1 MPIRQ
6 YLALL
11 LNRRQ
16 LATLLLGFSSG
27 LPIALTAST
36 LQAWYTVSG
45 ISIITIGFLS
55 LIGQP
60 YTYKFL
66 WAPLIDRYIPPLL
79 GRRRGWIIITQIG
92 LIMGIIAMASL
103 HPQTNPI
110 LLAGLALL
118 VAFLSA
124 SQDIA
129 IDAYRVDVLPPNER
143 GFGVALTAGG
153 YRIAMLVSGGLALIL
168 ADHYGW
174 RITYLIMACLMLIG
188 AFGAW
193 YGPEPQS
200 QPPAPKRLVA
210 AIREPFIEFMS
221 RKSALLLLLLIVL
234 YKLGDAFTISLNSTF
249 LLRGIGFSLTDVGT
263 VNKVVGF
270 FAVLCG
276 SFLGGALLPRLGL
289 FRSLLWFGLA
299 QACAGLLFIALA
311 IVGKNYLMLVTTV
324 IIDNC
329 ATGMSTAVFV
339 AWLMSLCD
347 TRYSATQYALFSA
360 VSAIG
365 RTFVGPVAGW
375 MVTDMGWVHFYIV
388 TFLLSFPGLGLL
400 WYLGKGI
407 DASYFQSKI
416 SHVSNAGSVLEEA

>member
-66 WAPLIDRYIPPLL
+66 WAPIIDRYIPPLL

-92 LIMGIIAMASL
+92 LIVGIIAMASL
-103 HPQTNPI
+103 HPKTNPL
-110 LLAGLALL
+110 LLAGVALL

-143 GFGVALTAGG
+143 GFGVALTTGG
-153 YRIAMLVSGGLALIL
+153 YRIAMLVSGGVALIL

-174 RITYLIMACLMLIG
+174 RITI
-188 AFGAW
+188 
-193 YGPEPQS
+193 
-200 QPPAPKRLVA
+200 
-210 AIREPFIEFMS
+210 
-221 RKSALLLLLLIVL
+221 
-234 YKLGDAFTISLNSTF
+234 
-249 LLRGIGFSLTDVGT
+249 
-263 VNKVVGF
+263 
-270 FAVLCG
+270 
-276 SFLGGALLPRLGL
+276 
-289 FRSLLWFGLA
+289 
-299 QACAGLLFIALA
+299 
-311 IVGKNYLMLVTTV
+311 
-324 IIDNC
+324 
-329 ATGMSTAVFV
+329 
-339 AWLMSLCD
+339 
-347 TRYSATQYALFSA
+347 
-360 VSAIG
+360 
-365 RTFVGPVAGW
+365 
-375 MVTDMGWVHFYIV
+375 
-388 TFLLSFPGLGLL
+388 
-400 WYLGKGI
+400 
-407 DASYFQSKI
+407 
-416 SHVSNAGSVLEEA
+416 